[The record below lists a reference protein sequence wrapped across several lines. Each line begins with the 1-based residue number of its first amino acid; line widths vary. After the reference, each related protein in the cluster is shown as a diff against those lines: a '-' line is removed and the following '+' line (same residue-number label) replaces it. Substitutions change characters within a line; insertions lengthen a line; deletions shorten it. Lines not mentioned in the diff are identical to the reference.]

1 MTRSIL
7 FFLAVFVSTLFA
19 NAQVAGNAQRET
31 RLLDLASFSELRVQ
45 IEANMIIDCQEE
57 ARLEITTDAN
67 LFEYIEIE
75 TKGNILILKQKEN
88 IQPTRGIQISLGAKD
103 MAVLQT
109 AAAATIQV
117 VGIDREDF
125 RLVNPGA
132 TVLLEGKTEELRLA
146 IEIGQVEA
154 SRLTT
159 ERAVVDIW
167 SSGIATINA
176 SEAVSG
182 KISNGGRLIYH
193 GSPAVVNTN
202 TSDGGITLAIQ
213 HEREENANGARFA
226 ADAPVQVTI
235 INKTGDFLQTVV
247 RGPGPKP
254 FGYGLPFQPG
264 ITREESWPVGT
275 KVFLVNKLGMRSLL
289 FEVQASDQGG
299 EIILAGG

>member
-1 MTRSIL
+1 MSRSIL
-7 FFLAVFVSTLFA
+7 FILALFVSTLIA
-19 NAQVAGNAQRET
+19 NAQVEGNAKRET
-31 RLLDLASFSELRVQ
+31 RLLDLADFSELRVQ

-57 ARLEITTDAN
+57 PRLEITTDAN
-67 LFEYIEIE
+67 LFEYLEIE
-75 TKGNILILKQKEN
+75 TKGNILILKQKED

-109 AAAATIQV
+109 GAAATIQV
-117 VGIDREDF
+117 VGIDRDDF

-146 IEIGQVEA
+146 IEVGQVEA

-176 SEAVSG
+176 SEKVSG

-193 GSPAVVNTN
+193 GSPAIVNTN
-202 TSDGGITLAIQ
+202 TSEGGITLAVQ
-213 HEREENANGARFA
+213 HENEGETQGARFA
-226 ADAPVQVTI
+226 SDAPIQVSV
-235 INKTGDFLQTVV
+235 INKTGAFLQTVV
-247 RGPGPKP
+247 RGPGLNP
-254 FGYGLPFQPG
+254 FSYGLPFQPG
-264 ITREESWPVGT
+264 ITREENWPVGT
-275 KVFLVNKLGMRSLL
+275 KVFLVNKMGMRSLL

-299 EIILAGG
+299 EIVLAGG